1 MESLEWGMVLDE
13 SVHVLNQELR
23 EDKSKAT
30 IRIVGTYMG
39 GGKGV
44 NALRDWKEKRKVLSG
59 KEKDRISGWMN
70 AIVPKSTTK
79 IGNEKNGSHNLTCA
93 FKWRS
98 KLQSTAF
105 ERFSAR
111 AGEE

>member
-44 NALRDWKEKRKVLSG
+44 NALRD
-59 KEKDRISGWMN
+59 
-70 AIVPKSTTK
+70 
-79 IGNEKNGSHNLTCA
+79 
-93 FKWRS
+93 
-98 KLQSTAF
+98 
-105 ERFSAR
+105 
-111 AGEE
+111 